1 MARPLTMPVT
11 ALSGPCA
18 TTVDQEL
25 DHALS
30 RGPLRRIV
38 IPPCPALLLRLQ
50 DALREQEPDLTEVAR
65 IVGSDVAMS
74 AALLK
79 VANSALFRGDMP
91 VHTIGQAMN
100 RLGLA
105 QTACEMR
112 DYLLRRALPVN
123 NPRLARF
130 WERSSKRAHAMAFLA
145 RRVPGIAPDVA
156 HTCGLFS
163 HVGLPVML
171 QSLPGYG
178 GTMAEAAARV
188 DRSYIATENAN
199 HQTDHAVVGA
209 LVARLWRLGA
219 TVVAAIRLHHELDT
233 LGDDAADYDVARLV
247 AMFTVAEHLMRRD
260 EGLSPDADWLRHGPR
275 ALDWLGVDE
284 EDLADWGEDLQSTFE
299 LA

>member
-1 MARPLTMPVT
+1 MASPPTMPAST
-11 ALSGPCA
+11 PSGSSCIRI
-18 TTVDQEL
+18 DHEL

-30 RGPLRRIV
+30 RGPLRHIV
-38 IPPCPALLLRLQ
+38 IPPCPSLLLRLQ
-50 DALREQEPDLTEVAR
+50 DALRAMEPDLTEVAR

-79 VANSALFRGDMP
+79 VANSALYRGDMP

-100 RLGLA
+100 RLGLE

-112 DYLLRRALPVN
+112 SYLVRRALPAS
-123 NPRLARF
+123 NPRLTRF
-130 WERSSKRAHAMAFLA
+130 WERSAKRAHAMAFLA
-145 RRVPGIAPDVA
+145 RRLPGIPPDVA

-188 DRSYIATENAN
+188 DRPYIATENAN

-219 TVVAAIRLHHELDT
+219 TVVAAIRLHHEPDT
-233 LGDDAADYDVARLV
+233 LGEDPADHDVARLV
-247 AMFTVAEHLMRRD
+247 TMLTVAEHLMRRD
-260 EGLSPDADWLRHGPR
+260 EGLSPDADWTRHGQR

-284 EDLADWGEDLQSTFE
+284 EDLADWAEELQSTFE